1 MTRHSRHERQRPEVT
16 VIGAGKFGHAI
27 ADIVSRHEVRTAF
40 VTRSATRLEQIRQ
53 RLARHSSY
61 LSIQKFGDAPLGE
74 HVFLALPSADIPEI
88 VGRLAGYRA
97 DEPRNYISLSK
108 GLTPPDGET
117 PHELLS
123 RRFGAIHNAVVSG
136 PSLADELPKHDATL
150 VVASRSKTLT
160 EQVVPMLSGSNMNVV
175 ASTDPVGIEWA
186 AIAKNVATLGFHA
199 RLAASSSLNQAG
211 AFASDLFTEV
221 DDYAL
226 TMGADPRSF
235 IGVAGVGDLMAT
247 SHASTSRNVRAGQL
261 IGQGHSAGEAE
272 ADTTAISQLSRQ
284 IRGEFQ

>member
-1 MTRHSRHERQRPEVT
+1 M
-16 VIGAGKFGHAI
+16 
-27 ADIVSRHEVRTAF
+27 
-40 VTRSATRLEQIRQ
+40 
-53 RLARHSSY
+53 
-61 LSIQKFGDAPLGE
+61 
-74 HVFLALPSADIPEI
+74 

-123 RRFGAIHNAVVSG
+123 RRFGAIHNAVASG
-136 PSLADELPKHDATL
+136 PSLADELPKQD
-150 VVASRSKTLT
+150 
-160 EQVVPMLSGSNMNVV
+160 
-175 ASTDPVGIEWA
+175 
-186 AIAKNVATLGFHA
+186 ATLGFHA

-221 DDYAL
+221 YDYSL

-247 SHASTSRNVRAGQL
+247 SHASTSRNVRAGQI

-272 ADTTAISQLSRQ
+272 ARIKQVVESFHIVPLLKHRIHTEIATLDTLAISQLSQQ
-284 IRGEFQ
+284 ISSKEP